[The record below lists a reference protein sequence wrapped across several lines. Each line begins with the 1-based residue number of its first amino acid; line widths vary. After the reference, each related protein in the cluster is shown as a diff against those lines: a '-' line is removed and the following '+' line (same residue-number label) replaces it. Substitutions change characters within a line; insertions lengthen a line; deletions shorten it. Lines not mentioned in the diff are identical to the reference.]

1 MPKEI
6 RIDIDSAKS
15 VIAALKGI
23 LPANFDGMDR
33 LVNVVN
39 YLETLV
45 AHAEEE
51 QPQEVVNDGG

>member
-6 RIDIDSAKS
+6 KIDIDSAKS
-15 VIAALKGI
+15 VIAALKGV
-23 LPANFDGMDR
+23 LPMNYDGMER

-39 YLETLV
+39 YLEALV
-45 AHAEEE
+45 DHTEEE